1 MLRAT
6 FRTALAHKGRL
17 ALSALA
23 VVLGVAFV
31 AGTYVFTDTLQR
43 TFTDLFDT
51 VQPDVAVSAGG
62 EADAAVGVAATL
74 PGDTAT
80 SSPVWTVWQPPAEP
94 CRPPVSR

>member
-43 TFTDLFDT
+43 TFSDLFDT
-51 VQPDVAVSAGG
+51 VQPDVAVSPASEDG
-62 EADAAVGVAATL
+62 EAAIGTSATL
-74 PGDTAT
+74 PAT
-80 SSPVWTVWQPPAEP
+80 PPR
-94 CRPPVSR
+94 RP